1 MLGCTNIQCMQ
12 GLGGGGL
19 VIAVAVAV
27 VIAVAVCW
35 RREHVGD
42 QVQVSC
48 EKGMGGPSFENCVQ
62 IIDFHSS
69 GAWGETAWDHVRL
82 GPWAHEHESMRLI
95 HLLAS
100 TMAPLRAQE
109 GEEVHAH
116 QDHL

>member
-1 MLGCTNIQCMQ
+1 MQ

-82 GPWAHEHESMRLI
+82 GPWAHEHESMRPWAMGPYPE
-95 HLLAS
+95 HSGWDGGA
-100 TMAPLRAQE
+100 E
-109 GEEVHAH
+109 GNALFIFLHPPWH
-116 QDHL
+116 R